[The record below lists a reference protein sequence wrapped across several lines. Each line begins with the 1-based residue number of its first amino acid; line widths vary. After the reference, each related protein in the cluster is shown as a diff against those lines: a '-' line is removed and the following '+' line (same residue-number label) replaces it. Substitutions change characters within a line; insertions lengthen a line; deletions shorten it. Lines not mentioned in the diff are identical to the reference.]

1 METSKCV
8 SCCLTAGLIQTRG
21 RGRYVGGLPATGL
34 TRSHPPTSQA
44 RETPMHYAAHADE
57 PEILYMLAWFGGNPD
72 LSNKVG
78 LPDVY
83 ACGPPTLT
91 FPHACSSSKFR
102 CTTAPLVKQPKR
114 CYCLHNAQA
123 RSTGCVYE
131 ICAQS
136 SSTRS

>member
-72 LSNKVG
+72 LSKM
-78 LPDVY
+78 
-83 ACGPPTLT
+83 
-91 FPHACSSSKFR
+91 R
-102 CTTAPLVKQPKR
+102 C
-114 CYCLHNAQA
+114 QA
-123 RSTGCVYE
+123 RGKSNARLELLLGRRELARQV
-131 ICAQS
+131 
-136 SSTRS
+136 